1 MILLAGA
8 TELEYRDLA
17 NEVEIMGNVG
27 EHLNLINLIGV
38 CSLKGQFPLK
48 YHSLFT
54 RFFFIQAVGVTLLV
68 MEPLVLRVYRSF
80 LFLLLRRSVVCCR
93 GVR

>member
-17 NEVEIMGNVG
+17 NEVEIMSNVG
-27 EHLNLINLIGV
+27 EHPNLINLIGV

-54 RFFFIQAVGVTLLV
+54 RFLFLFTLLV
-68 MEPLVLRVYRSF
+68 LALVRY
-80 LFLLLRRSVVCCR
+80 
-93 GVR
+93 